1 MKKQYKHVLFDL
13 DHTLWDFNANCT
25 EALQELFIKHELNS
39 LLKCNFEDF
48 RKQYL
53 KINAQMWAQ
62 YNRNQISKNDM
73 RRMRFNLVM
82 QHFGT
87 HNDALSIR
95 LDYEYIDICP
105 KKGKLIEGTIEILDY
120 IKPNYSLHILTNG
133 FQETQE
139 TKLKYS
145 KLDHYFSEMTTS
157 ESCGVTKPSPM
168 FFKHHL
174 KKIDAS
180 PSECIMIGDNINT
193 DIRGANAFKIDSVLF
208 DQEKS
213 KDVLKG
219 KQTYLITELSQLKGI
234 L

>member
-13 DHTLWDFNANCT
+13 DHTLWDFNTNCT
-25 EALQELFIKHELNS
+25 NTLQELFQKHELNTK
-39 LLKCNFEDF
+39 LKCDF
-48 RKQYL
+48 DAFQKQYL

-62 YNRNQISKNDM
+62 YNRNQISKEGM
-73 RRMRFNLVM
+73 RLMRFNLVM
-82 QHFGT
+82 QHFGI

-95 LDYEYIDICP
+95 LDNEYIESCP
-105 KKGKLIEGTIEILDY
+105 KKDTLIKGTIEILEY
-120 IKPNYSLHILTNG
+120 LKPKYTLHILTNG

-139 TKLKYS
+139 IKLKYS
-145 KLDHYFSEMTTS
+145 KINHYFSEMTTS
-157 ESCGVTKPSPM
+157 ESCGVTKPSPS

-174 KKIDAS
+174 KKINAF
-180 PSECIMIGDNINT
+180 PTECIMIGDNINT
-193 DIRGANAFKIDSVLF
+193 DIRGANAVKIDSVLF

-219 KQTYLITELSQLKGI
+219 KQKYLITELIQLKEI